1 MTQPEA
7 QFQWGQSIMK
17 GVHQQIIHHLATEHL
32 FSERI
37 QDIKTAK
44 IPSKRCYGKTQWDN
58 THAIIQFRIFT
69 LLTWVLRVLSEP
81 FIRRKSHNC
90 FSNVYIRV
98 EMYIYF
104 NQPGLELRCI
114 YTLIHRCVLQA
125 PTLRT
130 DEQCIAK

>member
-7 QFQWGQSIMK
+7 QFQWGS
-17 GVHQQIIHHLATEHL
+17 IHHERSPPTNHSP
-32 FSERI
+32 FSNRALVFRKNTGHKDCQNSI
-37 QDIKTAK
+37 Q
-44 IPSKRCYGKTQWDN
+44 RCYGKTQWDN